1 MALPA
6 TISTNESGDE
16 KQHQILVTRDEFD
29 AIKQDCQSLYRTND
43 RLKFSNFLAHLLRY
57 DTPKGLRLATA
68 EMTIQGYDN
77 GGDILRMASNIL
89 KLEQARQFVH
99 RNSVNDSSEKSSYN
113 KELQILTMSLDE
125 FIAHPASSTLEF
137 FDFVLGDDTN
147 DNFRRRKEEV
157 ARNYEK
163 HYYEKMK
170 TGEKHITHDKA
181 RNNDREQLIQYLRN
195 DRVFGPPLHKIE
207 LLVESAL
214 ASRRH
219 EEGMPIL

>member
-6 TISTNESGDE
+6 TITSNESGDE
-16 KQHQILVTRDEFD
+16 QQHLVTRDEFD
-29 AIKQDCQSLYRTND
+29 AIVQDCKSLYRTND

-57 DTPKGLRLATA
+57 DPPKGLRLATA
-68 EMTIQGYDN
+68 EMMIQGYDN
-77 GGDILRMASNIL
+77 GGDILRMASNIM

-99 RNSVNDSSEKSSYN
+99 RNLVTDPSEKSSYN

-125 FIAHPASSTLEF
+125 FIAHPASSALEF

-157 ARNYEK
+157 ARKYEE

-170 TGEKHITHDKA
+170 TGVKHITHDKA